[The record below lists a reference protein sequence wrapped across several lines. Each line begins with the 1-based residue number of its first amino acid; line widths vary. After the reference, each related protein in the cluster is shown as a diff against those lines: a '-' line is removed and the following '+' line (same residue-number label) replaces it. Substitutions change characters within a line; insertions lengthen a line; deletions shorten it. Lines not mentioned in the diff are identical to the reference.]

1 MPLKLEVFDLEVKS
15 TKDPVLVTST
25 GAVEE
30 AKLNAYEQGYA
41 AGWEDCA
48 NAQTEAKTAIQEDF
62 GRNLR
67 NLSFTYNEARMH
79 VLRSIEPL
87 LHEMTSRLLPEMA
100 REALAPVV
108 LETLMPMVE
117 ELADAPIHLVVNP
130 VVRQSI
136 EALLDQ
142 ATGMPL
148 IIREEPSLPAG
159 QVYLRLGDTEAKVD
173 LDQATQNITAAVRS
187 FFGLSEQG
195 KPNE

>member
-1 MPLKLEVFDLEVKS
+1 MPLKLEVFDLEMKS
-15 TKDPVLVTST
+15 AMDPVLVTST
-25 GAVEE
+25 AAVEE
-30 AKLNAYEQGYA
+30 AKLNAYEQGYS

-48 NAQTEAKTAIQEDF
+48 GVQNDSNTAIQDDLA
-62 GRNLR
+62 RNLR

-87 LHEMTSRLLPEMA
+87 LQEMTSGLLPEMA

-130 VVRQSI
+130 SVRQPV

-148 IIREEPSLPAG
+148 IIREEPSLPTG
-159 QVYLRLGDTEAKVD
+159 QIYLRLGDTEAKVD
-173 LDQATQNITAAVRS
+173 LDQATRSITAAVRS